1 MNNFVAMPEWTEVQ
15 QKSGL
20 DPLGLQAA
28 GVRLYQ
34 ELVPGIS
41 NVTLRTRYYGLYA
54 WLCRDYAINTHDPD
68 REALKKVVRRAEALY
83 ALTAAKANADGGREA
98 GVAGVLWAQRKLE
111 DSANARSIDFS
122 PHADPGGED
131 VQYLKQAWGAF
142 GAAYESQLRE
152 TGVLGIA
159 DAHSIPVP
167 TPLIGDD
174 LADAFAQAAGDTGVR
189 FLRTLKSGGAS
200 INALAEFSRLLPSA
214 IHAQSK
220 ERSLYERML
229 FAEYPEATA
238 HDIARRR
245 TLILAL
251 RIAKRLGG
259 DPTPEDVRW
268 ILYAG
273 ADWDGKALTF
283 REPELDEQRR
293 KWWAYHAC
301 DLGRTAYEALLKWLL
316 DVIETYPDGLGADQ
330 LVAAAVDAL
339 DIEGAGWPTTWR
351 RLVDALPKARNPL
364 SEEDATSEWML
375 SAEVMEA
382 GTGAEK
388 APLRSAQ
395 AAVELMAVL
404 FRQCNEQRAFIAKQH
419 GGDHVDAAARSF
431 ANEMAFLEANADIP
445 LRDLLVRVFRERILN
460 RHLWVAMRKLQYQ
473 RDYTFLVESDDGRMR
488 LRAKDGPVF
497 TNPRLGPALTFL
509 RDIHL
514 VGEDG
519 LTKRGE
525 TLAHAA

>member
-1 MNNFVAMPEWTEVQ
+1 
-15 QKSGL
+15 
-20 DPLGLQAA
+20 
-28 GVRLYQ
+28 
-34 ELVPGIS
+34 
-41 NVTLRTRYYGLYA
+41 
-54 WLCRDYAINTHDPD
+54 
-68 REALKKVVRRAEALY
+68 
-83 ALTAAKANADGGREA
+83 
-98 GVAGVLWAQRKLE
+98 
-111 DSANARSIDFS
+111 
-122 PHADPGGED
+122 
-131 VQYLKQAWGAF
+131 
-142 GAAYESQLRE
+142 
-152 TGVLGIA
+152 
-159 DAHSIPVP
+159 
-167 TPLIGDD
+167 
-174 LADAFAQAAGDTGVR
+174 
-189 FLRTLKSGGAS
+189 
-200 INALAEFSRLLPSA
+200 
-214 IHAQSK
+214 
-220 ERSLYERML
+220 ML

-251 RIAKRLGG
+251 RIAKCLGG
-259 DPTPEDVRW
+259 DPAPEDVRW

-273 ADWDGKALTF
+273 ADWDGNALAF
-283 REPELDEQRR
+283 SEPELDEQRR
-293 KWWAYHAC
+293 RWWAYHAC

-316 DVIETYPDGLGADQ
+316 DVIETYPGGLGADQ

-339 DIEGAGWPTTWR
+339 DIERAGWPTTWR

-364 SEEDATSEWML
+364 SEEEATSEWML

-382 GTGAEK
+382 GTGAKK

-445 LRDLLVRVFRERILN
+445 LRDLLVRVLRERILN

-473 RDYTFLVESDDGRMR
+473 RDYTFLVESDEGRMR

-525 TLAHAA
+525 TLAGAT